1 MALTTWAPYDAL
13 ADYGADD
20 AMPQALLDEL
30 QSLGADRTPLAMP
43 ADLSDPAA
51 IDPMFDDVE
60 AAFGPVTLLVNNA
73 AHSTRENWR
82 TLTAD
87 AIDAHY
93 TVNVRGTALMCVT
106 YARRFNGKRGAI
118 VNLTSGQTRRPMPEE
133 LAYAMSKGAVEAL
146 TTSLADALMEHGIT
160 VNAVNPGP
168 TDTGWMGGGFAEVLA
183 TRTAAGRV
191 GTPEDAARLVAWL
204 LSDHGRW
211 VTGQVLH
218 SEGGF
223 RG

>member
-1 MALTTWAPYDAL
+1 M
-13 ADYGADD
+13 DYADD
-20 AMPQALLDEL
+20 AMPRALLDEL
-30 QSLGADRTPLAMP
+30 RALGVDGTPLAIP

-51 IDPMFDDVE
+51 IDPIFDSVE
-60 AAFGPVTLLVNNA
+60 ATLGPVTLLVNNA

-93 TVNVRGTALMCVT
+93 AVNVRGTALMCVT
-106 YARRFNGKRGAI
+106 YARRFSAARGAI
-118 VNLTSGQTRRPMPEE
+118 VNLTSGQTQRPMPEE
-133 LAYAMSKGAVEAL
+133 LSYAMSKGAVEAL
-146 TTSLADALMEHGIT
+146 TTSLADDLMQHGIT
-160 VNAVNPGP
+160 VNAVDPGP
-168 TDTGWMGGGFAEVLA
+168 TETGWMGPTFAAELA
-183 TRTAAGRV
+183 ARTAAGRV

-204 LSDHGRW
+204 LSEDGRW